1 MESIKIY
8 FYGFIIMVAFVGVAV
23 LIILIFWISKFKRT
37 WFKSKKRESVPK
49 EKKGKKE
56 EQKTERLES
65 SDQYDDGEQEVEMK
79 VSEKKAGKYR
89 ELK

>member
-1 MESIKIY
+1 
-8 FYGFIIMVAFVGVAV
+8 MVAFVGVAV

-37 WFKSKKRESVPK
+37 LFKSKKRESVPK

-65 SDQYDDGEQEVEMK
+65 SD
-79 VSEKKAGKYR
+79 
-89 ELK
+89 